1 MRNDPRNEQPQVKS
15 LNGLTIACEIPG
27 CGRPANYIFR
37 TGHGPITVYCEY
49 HAQESATRQGIE
61 LPESREKVLRAGW

>member
-1 MRNDPRNEQPQVKS
+1 MRIDHRNDRPQVKT
-15 LNGLTIACEIPG
+15 LNGLTITCEFSG
-27 CGRPANYIFR
+27 CRRPANYIFR

-49 HAQESATRQGIE
+49 HAAEAATRQGIE